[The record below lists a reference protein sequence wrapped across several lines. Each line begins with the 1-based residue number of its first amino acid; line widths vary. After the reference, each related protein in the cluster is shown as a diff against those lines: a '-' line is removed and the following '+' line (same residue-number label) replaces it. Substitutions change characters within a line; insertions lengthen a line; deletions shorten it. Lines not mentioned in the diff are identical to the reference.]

1 MGEVFAGA
9 EAWSSDAGDVGVL
22 VLHGFTGNPV
32 SLRPLAEAMAR
43 AGHAVELPR
52 LPGHGTSWEDLQTR
66 TWPEWA
72 DEASAALDRL
82 VGRTRAVVV
91 AGLSMGATLGLHLAQ
106 SRSGDVTGLALVN
119 PSVHSSDV
127 RLKALPVLKRVVPS
141 LPGIGND
148 IAKPGGDEQPYSRIP
163 LRALHSFRQLQARVH
178 DRLPVVTAPT
188 VVFSSRTDHVV
199 EPENSITVYE
209 RIRSTD
215 RELVHLERSFH
226 VATLDHD
233 AELIEER
240 TAAFVARVTAV

>member
-1 MGEVFAGA
+1 VVEVVAGA
-9 EAWSSDAGDVGVL
+9 EPWSSDGGDVGVL

-32 SLRPLAEAMAR
+32 SLRPLAEAMAA

-52 LPGHGTSWEDLQTR
+52 LPGHGTSWEDLQPR

-82 VGRTRAVVV
+82 LARTRAVVV
-91 AGLSMGATLGLHLAQ
+91 SGLSMGATLALHLAQ
-106 SRSGDVTGLALVN
+106 ARPSDVAGLALVN

-127 RLKALPVLKRVVPS
+127 RLAALPILKLVVPS

-148 IAKPGGDEQPYSRIP
+148 IAKPGGDEKPYPRIP

-178 DRLPVVTAPT
+178 DRLPAVTAPT
-188 VVFSSRTDHVV
+188 IIFSSRTDHVV
-199 EPENSITVYE
+199 EPENSTTVYE
-209 RIRSTD
+209 RIRSAD
-215 RELVHLERSFH
+215 RDVVNLERSYH

-240 TAAFVARVTAV
+240 TAAFVARVTAA